1 MSTDIRLSKA
11 QISKIIQ
18 LSGFLCGMLGSLG
31 NVGKVLV
38 KKAITDFAVP
48 FATDVLPGLV
58 NNSASNAT
66 SNVIDKLGRKI
77 SGKGAVRAETAFTLF
92 ISNEDMNDII
102 KIIESLE
109 KSSLLIDGANETVKH
124 LIKKQQDWFLGATM
138 ASMVASLIVP
148 TASSLI

>member
-1 MSTDIRLSKA
+1 MRITKKNFQVEELPYESFLTTRQKNKIRNAFAKDMSTDIRFSKA
-11 QISKIIQ
+11 QISRIIQ

-77 SGKGAVRAETAFTLF
+77 SGKGAV
-92 ISNEDMNDII
+92 
-102 KIIESLE
+102 
-109 KSSLLIDGANETVKH
+109 
-124 LIKKQQDWFLGATM
+124 
-138 ASMVASLIVP
+138 
-148 TASSLI
+148 